1 MLSDSSKA
9 RRQRRNNLSIQIT
22 FLSWLI
28 EVFGFFVIFLGQF
41 LVGHGNIFVTQTLQT
56 ITILFYLVIVPSVYL
71 VNVETFKEYVV
82 DSSVYISF
90 NRIFISRSSQVKDIN
105 EGPEVADENEN
116 NGNNEELNDTR
127 LAENVNP
134 GKNNGEDEVSQG
146 SN

>member
-1 MLSDSSKA
+1 M
-9 RRQRRNNLSIQIT
+9 
-22 FLSWLI
+22 SWLI

-71 VNVETFKEYVV
+71 VNVETIKEYVV

>member
-1 MLSDSSKA
+1 M
-9 RRQRRNNLSIQIT
+9 
-22 FLSWLI
+22 I

-90 NRIFISRSSQVKDIN
+90 NRIFISKSSQVEDIN
-105 EGPEVADENEN
+105 EGP
-116 NGNNEELNDTR
+116 
-127 LAENVNP
+127 
-134 GKNNGEDEVSQG
+134 
-146 SN
+146 

>member
-1 MLSDSSKA
+1 M
-9 RRQRRNNLSIQIT
+9 
-22 FLSWLI
+22 SWLI

>member
-1 MLSDSSKA
+1 M
-9 RRQRRNNLSIQIT
+9 
-22 FLSWLI
+22 I